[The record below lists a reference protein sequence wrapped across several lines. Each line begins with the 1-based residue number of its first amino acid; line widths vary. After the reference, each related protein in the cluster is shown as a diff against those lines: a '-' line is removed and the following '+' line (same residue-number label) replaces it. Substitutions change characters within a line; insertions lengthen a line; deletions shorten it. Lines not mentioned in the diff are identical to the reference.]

1 MAQEAPEQLIEYLPC
16 PPFAQVTPVAGEV
29 LFFSPM
35 LDYITVCDA
44 FLAPLFLPA
53 HQRGKEKIS

>member
-16 PPFAQVTPVAGEV
+16 PPFAQVTPVAGGV

-35 LDYITVCDA
+35 LDYIA